1 MEKSIE
7 MRVAELENLVLHSK
21 NVLSFEEA
29 SRFLNLS
36 KSYLYKLTSGNLIP
50 HYKPQGKMLYFE
62 KTELEAWLRQNPIRT
77 QAQTEAGV
85 EKAAD
90 KAQVPVSRQQAQDAA
105 QEIRY
110 IYKHDTKPEYTI
122 VTTGGDVE
130 KQAQAAQERAGADFS
145 IVASDDGEKADVAS
159 ISKDRPVELNQYNVQ
174 AYKQV
179 LHTVEVSPDIEGR
192 GIAEVGYSV
201 SRKVSSDGKYLGVGA
216 SYNFDNNKAY
226 VKMTYTW

>member
-1 MEKSIE
+1 MERFKTWALAHRRIIGG
-7 MRVAELENLVLHSK
+7 VVLGVLLVVIA
-21 NVLSFEEA
+21 VLLF
-29 SRFLNLS
+29 R
-36 KSYLYKLTSGNLIP
+36 GC
-50 HYKPQGKMLYFE
+50 
-62 KTELEAWLRQNPIRT
+62 KTEPQKVTVEQQT

-90 KAQVPVSRQQAQDAA
+90 NAQIPMSREQAQDAA

-110 IYKHDTKPEYTI
+110 IYEHDTKPEYTI
-122 VTTGGDVE
+122 ITTGGDVE

-145 IVASDDGEKADVAS
+145 IVASQDGSKADVAS
-159 ISKDRPVELNQYNVQ
+159 INKDKPVELNQYNVQ
-174 AYKQV
+174 AYKKV
-179 LHTVEVSPDIEGR
+179 LHTVEVSPDIEGGR

-201 SRKVSSDGKYLGVGA
+201 SRKVSRDGKYLGVGA

>member
-1 MEKSIE
+1 MEKVKAWALAHRRIIGG
-7 MRVAELENLVLHSK
+7 VVLV
-21 NVLSFEEA
+21 VLLVVIAVLLF
-29 SRFLNLS
+29 R
-36 KSYLYKLTSGNLIP
+36 GC
-50 HYKPQGKMLYFE
+50 
-62 KTELEAWLRQNPIRT
+62 KTEPQKVTVEPQA

-90 KAQVPVSRQQAQDAA
+90 NAQVPVSRQQAQDAA

-110 IYKHDTKPEYTI
+110 IYQHDDPPEYTI
-122 VTTGGDVE
+122 ITTGGDVE

-159 ISKDRPVELNQYNVQ
+159 ISKDKPVELNQYNVQ
-174 AYKQV
+174 AYKKV
-179 LHTVEVSPDIEGR
+179 LHTVEVSPDIEGGR

-201 SRKVSSDGKYLGVGA
+201 SRKVSRDGKYLGVGA
-216 SYNFDNNKAY
+216 SYNFDNDKAY

>member
-1 MEKSIE
+1 MEKAKAWALAHRRIIGG
-7 MRVAELENLVLHSK
+7 VVLCVLLVVIA
-21 NVLSFEEA
+21 VLLF
-29 SRFLNLS
+29 R
-36 KSYLYKLTSGNLIP
+36 GC
-50 HYKPQGKMLYFE
+50 
-62 KTELEAWLRQNPIRT
+62 KTEPQKVTVEPQT

-90 KAQVPVSRQQAQDAA
+90 NAQVPVSRQQAQDVA

-110 IYKHDTKPEYTI
+110 TYQHDTKPEYTI
-122 VTTGGDVE
+122 ITTGGDVE

-145 IVASDDGEKADVAS
+145 IVASDDGAPANTAS
-159 ISKDRPVELNQYNVQ
+159 ISKDKPVELNQYNVQ

-179 LHTVEVSPDIEGR
+179 LHTVEVSPDIEGGR

-201 SRKVSSDGKYLGVGA
+201 SRKVSRDGKYLGVGA

>member
-1 MEKSIE
+1 MEKAKAWALAHRRIIGG
-7 MRVAELENLVLHSK
+7 VALV
-21 NVLSFEEA
+21 VLLVVIAVLLF
-29 SRFLNLS
+29 R
-36 KSYLYKLTSGNLIP
+36 GC
-50 HYKPQGKMLYFE
+50 
-62 KTELEAWLRQNPIRT
+62 KTEPQKVTVEPQT

-90 KAQVPVSRQQAQDAA
+90 NAQVPVSREQAQDAA

-122 VTTGGDVE
+122 ITTGGDVE

-145 IVASDDGEKADVAS
+145 IVASTDGAPANTAS

-174 AYKQV
+174 AYKKV
-179 LHTVEVSPDIEGR
+179 LHTVEVSPDIDGGR
-192 GIAEVGYSV
+192 GVAEVGYSV
-201 SRKVSSDGKYLGVGA
+201 SHKVSRDGKYLGVGA
-216 SYNFDNNKAY
+216 SYNFDSNKAY

>member
-1 MEKSIE
+1 MEQVKTWVYAHRRIIGAIIFGILAVI
-7 MRVAELENLVLHSK
+7 VAVL
-21 NVLSFEEA
+21 LF
-29 SRFLNLS
+29 R
-36 KSYLYKLTSGNLIP
+36 GC
-50 HYKPQGKMLYFE
+50 
-62 KTELEAWLRQNPIRT
+62 KTEPQKVTVEPQSE
-77 QAQTEAGV
+77 AQTETGV

-90 KAQVPVSRQQAQDAA
+90 NAQVPVSRQQAQDAA

-110 IYKHDTKPEYTI
+110 IYQHDTKPEYTI

-130 KQAQAAQERAGADFS
+130 RQAQAAQERAGADFS

-159 ISKDRPVELNQYNVQ
+159 INKDKPVELNQYNVQ
-174 AYKQV
+174 AYKKV
-179 LHTVEVSPDIEGR
+179 LHTVEVSPDIEGGR

-216 SYNFDNNKAY
+216 SYNFDNDKAY

>member
-1 MEKSIE
+1 MERFKTWALAHRRIIGG
-7 MRVAELENLVLHSK
+7 VVLGVLLVVIA
-21 NVLSFEEA
+21 VLLF
-29 SRFLNLS
+29 R
-36 KSYLYKLTSGNLIP
+36 GC
-50 HYKPQGKMLYFE
+50 
-62 KTELEAWLRQNPIRT
+62 KTEPQKVTVEPQT

-90 KAQVPVSRQQAQDAA
+90 NAQVPVSRQQAQDAA
-105 QEIRY
+105 QEIHY
-110 IYKHDTKPEYTI
+110 IYEHDTKPEYTI

-130 KQAQAAQERAGADFS
+130 RQAQAAQERAGADFS

-174 AYKQV
+174 AYKKV
-179 LHTVEVSPDIEGR
+179 LHTVEVSPDIEGGR
-192 GIAEVGYSV
+192 GVAEVGYSV

-216 SYNFDNNKAY
+216 SYNFDNDKAY

>member
-1 MEKSIE
+1 MEKVKVWALAHRRIIGGVVLGVLLVV
-7 MRVAELENLVLHSK
+7 VAVL
-21 NVLSFEEA
+21 LF
-29 SRFLNLS
+29 R
-36 KSYLYKLTSGNLIP
+36 GC
-50 HYKPQGKMLYFE
+50 
-62 KTELEAWLRQNPIRT
+62 KTEQPQKVTVEPQT

-90 KAQVPVSRQQAQDAA
+90 AAQVPVSRQQAQDAA

-110 IYKHDTKPEYTI
+110 IYQHDEPPEYTI

-145 IVASDDGEKADVAS
+145 IVASDDGKANVAS
-159 ISKDRPVELNQYNVQ
+159 IGKDKPVELKQYNVH
-174 AYKQV
+174 AYKKV
-179 LHTVEVSPDIEGR
+179 LHTVEVSPDIDGGR
-192 GIAEVGYSV
+192 GVAEVGYSV
-201 SRKVSSDGKYLGVGA
+201 SHKVSRDGKYLGVGA

>member
-1 MEKSIE
+1 MEQVKTWVYAHRRIIGAIIFGILAVI
-7 MRVAELENLVLHSK
+7 VAVL
-21 NVLSFEEA
+21 LF
-29 SRFLNLS
+29 R
-36 KSYLYKLTSGNLIP
+36 GC
-50 HYKPQGKMLYFE
+50 
-62 KTELEAWLRQNPIRT
+62 KTEPQKVTVEPQVEAQS
-77 QAQTEAGV
+77 EAGV

-90 KAQVPVSRQQAQDAA
+90 NAQVPVSRQQAQDAA

-110 IYKHDTKPEYTI
+110 IYQHDNPPEYTI

-145 IVASDDGEKADVAS
+145 IVASTDAAPANTAS

-174 AYKQV
+174 AYKRV

-216 SYNFDNNKAY
+216 SYNFDNDKAY

>member
-1 MEKSIE
+1 MEKAKAWALAHRRIIGG
-7 MRVAELENLVLHSK
+7 VVLCVLLVVIA
-21 NVLSFEEA
+21 VLLF
-29 SRFLNLS
+29 R
-36 KSYLYKLTSGNLIP
+36 GC
-50 HYKPQGKMLYFE
+50 
-62 KTELEAWLRQNPIRT
+62 KTEPQKVTVEPQT

-90 KAQVPVSRQQAQDAA
+90 NAQVPVSRQQAQDAA

-110 IYKHDTKPEYTI
+110 TYQHDTKPEYTI
-122 VTTGGDVE
+122 ITTGGDVE

-145 IVASDDGEKADVAS
+145 IVASDDGAPANTAS
-159 ISKDRPVELNQYNVQ
+159 ISKDKPVELNQYNVQ

-179 LHTVEVSPDIEGR
+179 LHTVEVSPGIEGGR

-216 SYNFDNNKAY
+216 SYNFDNDKAY

>member
-1 MEKSIE
+1 MEKAKAWALAHRRIIGG
-7 MRVAELENLVLHSK
+7 VVLCVLLVVIA
-21 NVLSFEEA
+21 VLLF
-29 SRFLNLS
+29 R
-36 KSYLYKLTSGNLIP
+36 GC
-50 HYKPQGKMLYFE
+50 
-62 KTELEAWLRQNPIRT
+62 KTEPQKVTVEPQT

-90 KAQVPVSRQQAQDAA
+90 NAQVPVSRQQAQDAA

-110 IYKHDTKPEYTI
+110 TYQHDTKPEYTI
-122 VTTGGDVE
+122 ITTGGDVE

-145 IVASDDGEKADVAS
+145 IVASDDGAPANTAS
-159 ISKDRPVELNQYNVQ
+159 ISKDKPVELNQYNVQ

-179 LHTVEVSPDIEGR
+179 LHTVEVSPDIEGGR

-201 SRKVSSDGKYLGVGA
+201 SRKVSRDGKYLGVGA
-216 SYNFDNNKAY
+216 SYNFDNDKAY

>member
-1 MEKSIE
+1 MEQVKTWVYAHRRIVSGILFGILAAI
-7 MRVAELENLVLHSK
+7 VVVL
-21 NVLSFEEA
+21 LF
-29 SRFLNLS
+29 R
-36 KSYLYKLTSGNLIP
+36 GC
-50 HYKPQGKMLYFE
+50 
-62 KTELEAWLRQNPIRT
+62 KTEPQKVTVEPQT
-77 QAQTEAGV
+77 QAQSEAGV

-90 KAQVPVSRQQAQDAA
+90 NAQVPVSRQQAQDAA

-110 IYKHDTKPEYTI
+110 IYQHDTKPEYTI
-122 VTTGGDVE
+122 ITTGGDVE

-159 ISKDRPVELNQYNVQ
+159 ISKDKPVELNQYNVQ
-174 AYKQV
+174 AYKKV
-179 LHTVEVSPDIEGR
+179 LHTVEVSPDIEGGR

-201 SRKVSSDGKYLGVGA
+201 SRKVSRDGKYLGVGA

>member
-1 MEKSIE
+1 MEQVKTWVYAHRRIVSGILFGILAVI
-7 MRVAELENLVLHSK
+7 VAVL
-21 NVLSFEEA
+21 LF
-29 SRFLNLS
+29 R
-36 KSYLYKLTSGNLIP
+36 GC
-50 HYKPQGKMLYFE
+50 
-62 KTELEAWLRQNPIRT
+62 KTEPQKVTVEPQT
-77 QAQTEAGV
+77 QAQSEAGV

-90 KAQVPVSRQQAQDAA
+90 NAQVPVSRGQAQDAA

-130 KQAQAAQERAGADFS
+130 KQAQAAQERAGADFL

-159 ISKDRPVELNQYNVQ
+159 ISKDKPVELNQYNVQ
-174 AYKQV
+174 AYKKV

-216 SYNFDNNKAY
+216 SYNFDNDKAY